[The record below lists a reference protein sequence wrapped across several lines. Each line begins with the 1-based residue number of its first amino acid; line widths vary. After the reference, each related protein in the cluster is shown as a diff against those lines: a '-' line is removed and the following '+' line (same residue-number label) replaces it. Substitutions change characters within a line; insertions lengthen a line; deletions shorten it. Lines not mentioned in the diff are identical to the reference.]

1 MSVLGTIRPNDWEF
15 PLFLHVLGATL
26 LFGAI
31 FATAGVS
38 IASWRRP
45 GVPALARSAF
55 WTLLT
60 VAIPAWILMRG
71 GAAWIYDKEGFS
83 GDNDPTWVTVGLVAA
98 EPGLLLLLLALGFA
112 FWWQRSGKPV
122 AGRVVAG
129 LSSLYPVLLT
139 VAWLAMSGKWG

>member
-1 MSVLGTIRPNDWEF
+1 MIATLRPHAWDF

-26 LFGAI
+26 LFGAT
-31 FATAGVS
+31 FATSALS

-45 GVPALARSAF
+45 AVPALARSTF

-60 VAIPAWILMRG
+60 VSIPAWALMRG
-71 GAAWIYDKEGFS
+71 GAAWIYSKEGFS
-83 GDNDPTWVTVGLVAA
+83 GGDPTWIGIGFAAA

-112 FWWQRSGKPV
+112 FWWQRSGRPV
-122 AGRVVAG
+122 AGRIVAG
-129 LSSLYPVLLT
+129 LSTLYALLLA

>member
-1 MSVLGTIRPNDWEF
+1 MIAAVRPHAWDF

-26 LFGAI
+26 LFGAV

-38 IASWRRP
+38 IASWRHP

-55 WTLLT
+55 WALLA
-60 VAIPAWILMRG
+60 VAIPAWALMRG
-71 GAAWIYDKEGFS
+71 GAAWIYSKEGWT
-83 GDNDPTWVTVGLVAA
+83 GNNDPTWIGIGFIAA
-98 EPGLLLLLLALGFA
+98 EPGLLVLLVALGFA

-129 LSSLYPVLLT
+129 LSTLYALLLT